1 MFLLCRIRLGQ
12 PYFFRLTPLNYFDM
26 EVKYLFAGTLLVCD
40 PELPANC
47 TFFWAGQVASP
58 DNKVDII
65 AFRTNSTADF
75 KPMLEKDLAAL
86 KSMEQTDNVK
96 AQIAF
101 IQKTLHQM
109 SDSVFVKT
117 PDKALLESAAQG
129 LKLSKLSAG
138 DVVYLSGVA
147 AVMR

>member
-1 MFLLCRIRLGQ
+1 
-12 PYFFRLTPLNYFDM
+12 M

-47 TFFWAGQVASP
+47 TFFWAGQLTSP

-101 IQKTLHQM
+101 IQKTLHQI

-138 DVVYLSGVA
+138 DVVYLSGIA
-147 AVMR
+147 AVIQ

>member
-1 MFLLCRIRLGQ
+1 
-12 PYFFRLTPLNYFDM
+12 M

-47 TFFWAGQVASP
+47 TFFWAGQLTSP

-147 AVMR
+147 AVIQ

>member
-47 TFFWAGQVASP
+47 TFFWAGQLTSP

-75 KPMLEKDLAAL
+75 KPMMEKDLAAL

>member
-1 MFLLCRIRLGQ
+1 
-12 PYFFRLTPLNYFDM
+12 M

-47 TFFWAGQVASP
+47 TFFWAGQLTSP

-117 PDKALLESAAQG
+117 PDKALLESAAKG

>member
-1 MFLLCRIRLGQ
+1 
-12 PYFFRLTPLNYFDM
+12 M

-47 TFFWAGQVASP
+47 TFFWAGQLTSP

-65 AFRTNSTADF
+65 AFLTNSTADF

-86 KSMEQTDNVK
+86 KSMEQIDNVK
-96 AQIAF
+96 AQIAL

>member
-1 MFLLCRIRLGQ
+1 
-12 PYFFRLTPLNYFDM
+12 M

-47 TFFWAGQVASP
+47 TFFWAGQLTSP

-129 LKLSKLSAG
+129 LKLSKLSA
-138 DVVYLSGVA
+138 DDAVYLSGIA

>member
-1 MFLLCRIRLGQ
+1 
-12 PYFFRLTPLNYFDM
+12 M

-47 TFFWAGQVASP
+47 TFFWAGQLTSP

-75 KPMLEKDLAAL
+75 KPMMEKDLAAL

>member
-1 MFLLCRIRLGQ
+1 
-12 PYFFRLTPLNYFDM
+12 M

-47 TFFWAGQVASP
+47 TFFWAGQLTSP

-138 DVVYLSGVA
+138 DVVYLSGIA
-147 AVMR
+147 AVIQ

>member
-1 MFLLCRIRLGQ
+1 M
-12 PYFFRLTPLNYFDM
+12 
-26 EVKYLFAGTLLVCD
+26 FAGTLLVCD
-40 PELPANC
+40 ADLPANC
-47 TFFWAGQVASP
+47 TFLWLGTIASS

-75 KPMLEKDLAAL
+75 KPMLEKDLASL

-101 IQKTLHQM
+101 IQKILYQM
-109 SDSVFVKT
+109 SESVFVKT
-117 PDKALLESAAQG
+117 PDKALLDGAAKG
-129 LKLSKLSAG
+129 LKLSKLTAD

-147 AVMR
+147 AVIR

>member
-1 MFLLCRIRLGQ
+1 
-12 PYFFRLTPLNYFDM
+12 M

-47 TFFWAGQVASP
+47 TFFWAGQLTSP

-109 SDSVFVKT
+109 SDCVFVKT

>member
-1 MFLLCRIRLGQ
+1 
-12 PYFFRLTPLNYFDM
+12 M

-65 AFRTNSTADF
+65 AFRTNSAADF

-96 AQIAF
+96 AQIVF
-101 IQKTLHQM
+101 IQKILHQM

-147 AVMR
+147 AVIQ

>member
-1 MFLLCRIRLGQ
+1 
-12 PYFFRLTPLNYFDM
+12 M

-47 TFFWAGQVASP
+47 TFFWAGQLTSP

-129 LKLSKLSAG
+129 LKLSKLTA
-138 DVVYLSGVA
+138 DDAVYLSGIA
-147 AVMR
+147 AVIQ

>member
-1 MFLLCRIRLGQ
+1 
-12 PYFFRLTPLNYFDM
+12 M

-47 TFFWAGQVASP
+47 TFFWAGQLTSP

-129 LKLSKLSAG
+129 LKLRKLSAG

>member
-1 MFLLCRIRLGQ
+1 
-12 PYFFRLTPLNYFDM
+12 M

-47 TFFWAGQVASP
+47 TFFWAGQLTSP

-65 AFRTNSTADF
+65 AIRTNSTADF

>member
-1 MFLLCRIRLGQ
+1 
-12 PYFFRLTPLNYFDM
+12 M

-47 TFFWAGQVASP
+47 TFFWAGQLTSP

>member
-1 MFLLCRIRLGQ
+1 M
-12 PYFFRLTPLNYFDM
+12 D
-26 EVKYLFAGTLLVCD
+26 VKYLFAGTLLVCD

-47 TFFWAGQVASP
+47 TFFWAGQLTSP

-129 LKLSKLSAG
+129 LKLSKLTA
-138 DVVYLSGVA
+138 DDAVYLSGIA
-147 AVMR
+147 AVIQ

>member
-1 MFLLCRIRLGQ
+1 
-12 PYFFRLTPLNYFDM
+12 M

-47 TFFWAGQVASP
+47 TFFWAGQIASP